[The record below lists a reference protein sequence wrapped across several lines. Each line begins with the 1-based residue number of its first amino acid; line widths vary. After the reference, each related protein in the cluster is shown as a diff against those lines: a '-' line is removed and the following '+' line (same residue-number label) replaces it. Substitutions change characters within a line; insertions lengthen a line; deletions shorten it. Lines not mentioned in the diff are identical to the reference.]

1 MSIRITLNG
10 VPEDVPPGMTVLGFL
25 QSRSINPS
33 HVVVEVNKSIV
44 NRERFA
50 DLTLNENDL
59 VEVLRFVGGG

>member
-1 MSIRITLNG
+1 MSIRIILNG
-10 VPEDVPPGMTVLGFL
+10 VPEEVSSGMTMLGFL